1 MGLTLWG
8 GVTPRG
14 RLPALLG
21 VAFCDGVP
29 LLLTE
34 MSSDGNDEL
43 LDDDDMC
50 ALNIFCS
57 SDVTSPSDTVV
68 PLSSSDKNWL
78 LELLDVLAIESFF
91 L

>member
-50 ALNIFCS
+50 A
-57 SDVTSPSDTVV
+57 
-68 PLSSSDKNWL
+68 
-78 LELLDVLAIESFF
+78 
-91 L
+91 